1 MITLICELFRPE
13 EAIFFRFLAGFGEC
27 YTTKSSRP
35 VAVPLLSLK
44 EFCSAPEADTMSSV
58 LQLHKK
64 PAYRFSQTRK
74 IICEYRFLS
83 VIIDIL
89 IVTYIVFG

>member
-1 MITLICELFRPE
+1 MNSLDLRKQFFSGSWPGSGSVTRQNRHVLI
-13 EAIFFRFLAGFGEC
+13 
-27 YTTKSSRP
+27 
-35 VAVPLLSLK
+35 AVPLLSLK